1 RDLHSFPTRRSSDL
15 AHRREFLGPLAK
27 RFGRDALVI
36 PSVCVHPN
44 SVPEAAP
51 NQLVYRSAEMLP
63 DDVPARDVE
72 RAQGGC
78 RFEGY
83 REVEV
88 MLMPF
93 VNVQLRIKRILS
105 FVHSADLV

>member
-1 RDLHSFPTRRSSDL
+1 MCPERIKFEIGV
-15 AHRREFLGPLAK
+15 AHRCEFLGPLTK
-27 RFGRDALVI
+27 LFGRDALVI
-36 PSVCVHPN
+36 PSVRVDPDT
-44 SVPEAAP
+44 VPEAAP

-63 DDVPARDVE
+63 DNVPACNIE

-88 MLMPF
+88 MLVPF
-93 VNVQLRIKRILS
+93 VNVQLRVQRIFSL
-105 FVHSADLV
+105 VHSCDFI